1 MTLLQSKRTLPG
13 DSSTT
18 LRVTFFAV
26 LPRCLWSAH
35 LYCVCH
41 YIYANVSMPFCIRT
55 LVHPDFAHKAAQAV
69 ADGVCERGI
78 VVCTTGIGVSIT
90 ANKHKG
96 VRCALCTNVDQAKF
110 TRLHNDA
117 NMIAFGARYTT
128 DYMAKQMLDT
138 FLSTEFEGGR
148 HQRRVDKIEL

>member
-1 MTLLQSKRTLPG
+1 MSILKEGKPVGLACDHAGYEMKQIVMQELDVRGIAYKDFGTYST
-13 DSSTT
+13 DS
-18 LRVTFFAV
+18 
-26 LPRCLWSAH
+26 CD
-35 LYCVCH
+35 Y
-41 YIYANVSMPFCIRT
+41 
-55 LVHPDFAHKAAQAV
+55 PDFAHKAAQAV

>member
-1 MTLLQSKRTLPG
+1 MKISIACDHGGLDLKNMLRDYLGEQGHEVVDCGTYTG
-13 DSSTT
+13 DS
-18 LRVTFFAV
+18 
-26 LPRCLWSAH
+26 CD
-35 LYCVCH
+35 Y
-41 YIYANVSMPFCIRT
+41 
-55 LVHPDFAHKAAQAV
+55 PDFAHKAAQAV